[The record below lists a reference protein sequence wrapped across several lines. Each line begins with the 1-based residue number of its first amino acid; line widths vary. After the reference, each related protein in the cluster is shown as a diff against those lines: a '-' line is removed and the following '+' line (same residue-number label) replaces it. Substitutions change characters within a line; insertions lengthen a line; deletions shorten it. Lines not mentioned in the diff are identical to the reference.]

1 MLDSFLHPLQSIA
14 FKVVV
19 VAIPGGDA
27 ASQDTLDGALIEVA
41 EYPGV
46 HAGPPH
52 PSEEEQPLSC
62 CLDNDASVMG
72 PR

>member
-1 MLDSFLHPLQSIA
+1 MLDSFLHPLHSLEV
-14 FKVVV
+14 KVVA
-19 VAIPGGDA
+19 VAIPGSDA
-27 ASQDTLDGALIEVA
+27 ASEDTLDGASIEVA

-46 HAGPPH
+46 HAGLPH
-52 PSEEEQPLSC
+52 PLEEGQPLSR